1 MSQFQNR
8 RTLLLKGSKTL
19 PEPSLE
25 KIAEDLRA
33 GRLKEENF
41 RILFENFYPKLFKFF
56 ANHGVFPTED
66 VRDLIQNTFLKVYKN
81 IEQCRDCQKF
91 SSWIFR
97 IARNEMIDWFRKK
110 KGKQTKS
117 LDAVSDSDKPENLE
131 EIKSESDLL
140 QEAINQEQLDKLSS
154 AIQKL
159 PKRMQQ
165 CIQMFYREDYSYK
178 EIATALRIS
187 EETVKSQLY
196 QGRKRLKELLGDE
209 IDF

>member
-1 MSQFQNR
+1 MNLVSQK
-8 RTLLLKGSKTL
+8 TKETL
-19 PEPSLE
+19 PEPALE
-25 KIAEDLRA
+25 KIAEDLRD

-41 RILFENFYPKLFKFF
+41 KLLFEVFHPNLFKLF

-66 VRDLIQNTFLKVYKN
+66 IRDLIQNTFFKVYKN
-81 IEQCRDCQKF
+81 IGQCRDCRKF
-91 SSWIFR
+91 DSWIFS

-117 LDAVSDSDKPENLE
+117 LDAATDSDKPENLE
-131 EIKSESDLL
+131 EIKPESDLL
-140 QEAINQEQLDKLSS
+140 QKAINQEQLDKLSS

-165 CIQMFYREDYSYK
+165 CFQMFYRENYSYK
-178 EIATALRIS
+178 EIAIALRIS